1 MALSYCK
8 ALYSSSK
15 MAWLMYFVGFLY
27 LVISSFI
34 LIEKWSLPCSQTS
47 RLLQDRLC
55 ANQSGVSQFY
65 SIFTDTDLRQ
75 SPFYH
80 LPFLFVLGKLL
91 APSSGLTLLEK
102 VLTSCSLSM
111 SCPSCCKCLK
121 SYSWQHMNPRFMS
134 DSTGHA
140 RMCP

>member
-1 MALSYCK
+1 MKSCGFLIDSFEKVLYLAELQAGSTMALSYCK

-47 RLLQDRLC
+47 RLLKDRLC

-65 SIFTDTDLRQ
+65 SIWTDTGLRQ

-80 LPFLFVLGKLL
+80 LSHSSSCLEICWLPLL
-91 APSSGLTLLEK
+91 A
-102 VLTSCSLSM
+102 
-111 SCPSCCKCLK
+111 
-121 SYSWQHMNPRFMS
+121 
-134 DSTGHA
+134 
-140 RMCP
+140 